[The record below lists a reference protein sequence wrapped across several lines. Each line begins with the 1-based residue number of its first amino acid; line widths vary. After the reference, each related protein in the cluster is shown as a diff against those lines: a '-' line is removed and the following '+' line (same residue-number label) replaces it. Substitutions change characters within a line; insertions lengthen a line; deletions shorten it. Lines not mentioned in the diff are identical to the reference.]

1 MTMNEESS
9 SSHPTPSSSFH
20 RVNIPLQE
28 VDESDEE
35 RELTNLN
42 WLLRN
47 QNLTWPK
54 TIIDSNTEELFKAR
68 NESHDSNIRLQQ
80 NQTKQLLLTKSHKDL
95 DTKTTQKAISKRP
108 SPSERYE
115 IFLNKIKRDLT
126 EYEKFATKY
135 ETDVTEKPPFNYSH
149 IIGMAMLKN
158 GRVTLQEI
166 CSWIESKFAFFRVRK
181 KWNNSIR
188 HNLSLHHCFRNR
200 KREEKKGKGGYWELG
215 VDPKKCERK
224 RIRNRKLCKQTVKDP
239 NMKKYQKLIEPNLL
253 KPKLSAISLNFDN
266 DYSESSPQI
275 PNIAQSEEQY
285 SLYTIYDKETIKIS
299 SGDRQ
304 KSLYSL
310 FSDKIDTTNTISRE
324 VGFSSIFSN
333 ILESAPAT
341 GGDNI
346 QGEKNNILSTTI
358 ISSPSHPC
366 NITVNY
372 DYSNFR
378 PLMDSIDDQ
387 FHYLQNSGDILDNLL
402 DVCGTHY

>member
-1 MTMNEESS
+1 MAMSEGSD
-9 SSHPTPSSSFH
+9 SSHPTRSSSFH
-20 RVNIPLQE
+20 RDNIALHE
-28 VDESDEE
+28 LDESDEE

-47 QNLTWPK
+47 QNLTWAK
-54 TIIDSNTEELFKAR
+54 TIIDSHTEEHFKASS
-68 NESHDSNIRLQQ
+68 ESHNSNIRT
-80 NQTKQLLLTKSHKDL
+80 NQTKPVLLTKCV
-95 DTKTTQKAISKRP
+95 TKSQKTIPKRP

-126 EYEKFATKY
+126 EYEKLAPKY

-239 NMKKYQKLIEPNLL
+239 NIKKCQKIIEPNT
-253 KPKLSAISLNFDN
+253 
-266 DYSESSPQI
+266 QMQ
-275 PNIAQSEEQY
+275 NIAQSEEQV
-285 SLYTIYDKETIKIS
+285 SLYTIYDKETKKIRY
-299 SGDRQ
+299 GEGE

-310 FSDKIDTTNTISRE
+310 ISEKRDTANM
-324 VGFSSIFSN
+324 VFSSTFNGIVEPTS
-333 ILESAPAT
+333 LTE
-341 GGDNI
+341 GDNI
-346 QGEKNNILSTTI
+346 QES
-358 ISSPSHPC
+358 C

-378 PLMDSIDDQ
+378 PLIDSLDDQ
-387 FHYLQNSGDILDNLL
+387 FHYLQNSGEYSRNDDILDNIL
-402 DVCGTHY
+402 DVCVNHY